1 MVGARKPAPRR
12 LKFACRHVG
21 SEPQLIYNP
30 TVHGK
35 QRLRRGRLGQRFAEI
50 EALQQ
55 ALGVGRGSIGRRAAG
70 LDHKGMPVTR
80 GSRRPIAVG
89 IRPRQGI
96 EELAKSCTLHGSW
109 APGHA

>member
-1 MVGARKPAPRR
+1 MVGARRPAPRR

-35 QRLRRGRLGQRFAEI
+35 QRVRLGRRGRRFAEI

-55 ALGVGRGSIGRRAAG
+55 ALGVGRGTIGRRAG

-96 EELAKSCTLHGSW
+96 EELAKICALHGS
-109 APGHA
+109 